1 MATILIVDDDLSI
14 QEVLEIA
21 LENQGHKIKTAQ
33 DIEKATSLLMSEMFD
48 LVILDIKLGNENGL
62 ELLKAISREYPNL
75 PVLMITAYADP
86 KTAVEAMKLGAKDY
100 IAKPFDIEEF
110 LLVVKKTIEK
120 SKLEE
125 ENIWLKK
132 QLKSKYGPIIGES
145 KGMREIFSLIQKI
158 APININ
164 VLITGESGTGKELI
178 ARAIH
183 ENSKRKDHSFVAIN
197 CGGVPDELVE
207 SELFGYRKGAFT
219 GAVQS
224 KKGLLQKA
232 DKGTFMLDEV
242 GEISPHIQIKLL
254 RCIQEGTFI
263 PLGGLEEIKVDVRFI
278 GATNRNIEQEVASGK
293 FREDLFYR
301 LSGMIINIPPLRE
314 RGDDILLLAEYF
326 LNKFSKEQNKKIQ
339 GFSKEAIEKL
349 RSYHYP
355 GNVRELENLIE
366 RAVALETTPYITPSS
381 IIIYEKSGDS
391 TSQGIDRIVR
401 GEINLDAYLEE
412 IDKKI
417 ILQVLER
424 VKGNKKQAAKL
435 LGLNMRQLRYRLEK
449 YGIS

>member
-1 MATILIVDDDLSI
+1 MTTILIIDDDISV

-21 LENQGHKIKTAQ
+21 LENQGYKIK
-33 DIEKATSLLMSEMFD
+33 KAYNITQAKTLLSSEIFD

-62 ELLKAISREYPNL
+62 ELLKVISKDFSYI

-100 IAKPFDIEEF
+100 IPKPFDIEEF
-110 LLVVKKTIEK
+110 LLVVKKTLEK

-132 QLKSKYGPIIGES
+132 ELKSKYGPIIGES
-145 KGMREIFSLIQKI
+145 SKMQEIFSLLKKI
-158 APININ
+158 APTNIN

-183 ENSKRKDHSFVAIN
+183 ENSKRKDYPFVVIN

-242 GEISPHIQIKLL
+242 GEISPNIQIKLL
-254 RCIQEGTFI
+254 RCIQDGTFI
-263 PLGGLEEIKVDVRFI
+263 PLGGLEELQVDVRFI
-278 GATNRNIEQEVASGK
+278 GATNRNIEEDVSKGK

-301 LSGMIINIPPLRE
+301 LSGMIIKIPPLRE
-314 RGDDILLLAEYF
+314 REDDILLLAEYF
-326 LNKFSKEQNKKIQ
+326 LEKFSKEQNKRIK
-339 GFSKEAIEKL
+339 GFSKEAIKKL
-349 RSYHYP
+349 MSYHYP

-366 RAVALETTPYITPSS
+366 RTVALESRSYITPSS

-391 TSQGIDRIVR
+391 KAEGIEKIFK
-401 GEINLDAYLEE
+401 GEMTLDSFLEE

-417 ILQVLER
+417 ILETLKR
-424 VKGNKKQAAKL
+424 TKGDKKEAANL